1 MHFNFAAWLHMNEES
16 TQLMGTQGT
25 GPGQP
30 TPSGAADNKKVNYR
44 GNKGC
49 RGGPGD
55 CPVVKPDGCS
65 GYACPPPVTTGPIVG
80 SGGGGGAGGGAS
92 PAMAQMAATSA
103 GAGK

>member
-1 MHFNFAAWLHMNEES
+1 MNLNFAKWLIIQEDS

-25 GPGQP
+25 NPGQP

-55 CPVVKPDGCS
+55 CPIVKPEGCS
-65 GYACPPPVTTGPIVG
+65 GYSCPPPVSTGPIVG
-80 SGGGGGAGGGAS
+80 AGGGGGGGAS
-92 PAMAQMAATSA
+92 PAMAQMAATA
-103 GAGK
+103 GMAPK

>member
-1 MHFNFAAWLHMNEES
+1 MHLFFAKWLGLQEDS

-25 GPGQP
+25 NPGQP

-55 CPVVKPDGCS
+55 CPVVKPEGCS
-65 GYACPPPVTTGPIVG
+65 GYTCPPPASTGPII
-80 SGGGGGAGGGAS
+80 GAGGGAAGGAT
-92 PAMAQMAATSA
+92 PAMAQMAATA
-103 GAGK
+103 GGAAK